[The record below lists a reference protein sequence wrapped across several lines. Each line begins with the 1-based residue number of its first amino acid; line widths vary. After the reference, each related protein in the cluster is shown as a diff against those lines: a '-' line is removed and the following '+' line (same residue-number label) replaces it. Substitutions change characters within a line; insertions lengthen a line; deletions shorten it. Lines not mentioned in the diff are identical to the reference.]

1 MFLRREVCNSAGSK
15 RCSACKNEISTNS
28 CHDSAWSRMR
38 VSRAADCYRMFF
50 AILLLTIWLEK
61 WDLRLDDQCQPRPKN
76 HPKITC
82 GFISLILGNR
92 FLQHGGQFFRILGT
106 NSKGRDPG
114 MGLLQLSL
122 ISKGLSWIFLD
133 YAVFIYIKKG
143 GGGVLEFRMLMV
155 VSWGEVEGV
164 SKCLIVFS

>member
-1 MFLRREVCNSAGSK
+1 MLNDVDSDFLLMMWTVTSFSWDACRGFCCLQSEYYISIFKFPVCGDAWSGMFLRREVCNSAGSK
-15 RCSACKNEISTNS
+15 RCSVCKNESSTNS
-28 CHDSAWSRMR
+28 CHDSAWSRMH
-38 VSRAADCYRMFF
+38 VSRAADCYRVFF

-61 WDLRLDDQCQPRPKN
+61 WDLRLDDQCKPRPKN

-114 MGLLQLSL
+114 MGLL
-122 ISKGLSWIFLD
+122 
-133 YAVFIYIKKG
+133 
-143 GGGVLEFRMLMV
+143 
-155 VSWGEVEGV
+155 
-164 SKCLIVFS
+164 